1 MSYQPPVPTS
11 DDTVFDIADLDSS
24 VHPGDDFYQFANGG
38 WRAANPVPDD
48 YPRWASFDEVR
59 HRNEELL
66 HALLEE
72 AAADPGTAGTPRH
85 WAGSYYRAGMDTDR
99 IESSGLAPIRD
110 LLDRIDAIGSLT
122 DLRAI
127 GADLLSFGVTM
138 PVGIGIAP
146 DFEDSGRNL
155 LYIGQAGLG
164 LPERDYYFREDEE
177 TVETRRAYVDHI
189 GAILGLSGEDDPA
202 GAAADIMELETA
214 LAEAAH
220 TATQQ
225 RDLDL
230 VFNRFSA
237 VDLAGLMPGYEL
249 PAFLYA
255 AGAEGFDS
263 INVGNPDFLRAAAS
277 ILAATSPETLRRYAR
292 WRLLG
297 AAASGLD
304 ASFENESF
312 DFYGRR
318 LGGQKQQKERWQRVL
333 RSASAE
339 IPQVIAQLYV
349 AAAFPPEAKARID
362 DLVAHLLEAMG
373 ESIRA
378 LSWMSEATK
387 QAALTKL
394 AGFTTK
400 LGYPDVWR
408 DHTGLVF
415 EDGPW
420 ATVRFQARRFEF
432 HRRLSQLHQP
442 VDPHEWEMGA
452 HEVNAYYHP
461 LKTEIVFPA
470 GILQP
475 PFFSADA
482 DDAVN
487 YGSIGAVIGHEI
499 THGFDDKGSRF
510 DAAGNFTNWWTDG
523 DRAEFETRANVLVEQ
538 FNTFEP
544 LEGLTVNGELTL
556 GENIADLG
564 GLTVALHALDR
575 VLVQKGREEVAGL
588 TPEQR
593 FFLAFAR
600 SWRSTETE
608 EYLRLR
614 VQTDPHSPSQF
625 RCNGTVVNMP
635 EFAAAFGLDSDA
647 PLAHPPEDRAKIW

>member
-1 MSYQPPVPTS
+1 MPYQPPVPTS
-11 DDTVFDIADLDSS
+11 DDAVFDIADMDPS

-48 YPRWASFDEVR
+48 YPRWAAFDEVR
-59 HRNEELL
+59 KRNEALL
-66 HALLEE
+66 HDLLEE
-72 AAADPGTAGTPRH
+72 AAAHPGPAGAPRH
-85 WAGSYYRAGMDTDR
+85 WAGTYYRAGMDTER
-99 IESSGLAPIRD
+99 IELAGLEPIRHY
-110 LLDRIDAIGSLT
+110 LDRIDALAGLD
-122 DLRAI
+122 DLRVL
-127 GADLLSFGVTM
+127 GADLLPFGVTM
-138 PVGIGIAP
+138 PVGMGIAP

-164 LPERDYYFREDEE
+164 LPERDYYFRDDAE
-177 TVETRRAYVDHI
+177 TIETRQAYVAHM
-189 GAILGLSGEDDPA
+189 AAMLGLAGEEDPA
-202 GAAADIMELETA
+202 GAAAAVMELETI

-230 VFNRFSA
+230 VFNRFSWEK
-237 VDLAGLMPGYEL
+237 LADLMPGYGL
-249 PAFLYA
+249 TAFIAA
-255 AGAEGFDS
+255 AGAKDVAS
-263 INVGNPDFLRAAAS
+263 VNVGNPDFLQAAAS
-277 ILAATSPETLRRYAR
+277 ILGGTSPDTLRRYAR

-297 AAASGLD
+297 AAASGLS
-304 ASFENESF
+304 AAFEDESF

-333 RSASAE
+333 RSAGSE
-339 IPQVIAQLYV
+339 IPQVVAQLYV

-362 DLVAHLLEAMG
+362 DLVEHLLEAMG
-373 ESIRA
+373 DSIRGLA
-378 LSWMSEATK
+378 WMSETTK
-387 QAALTKL
+387 QAALIKL

-408 DHTGLVF
+408 DHTGLVL
-415 EDGPW
+415 DGAAW
-420 ATVRFQARRFEF
+420 ATVRFQARSFEF
-432 HRRLSQLHQP
+432 HRRLSQLHEP

-475 PFFSADA
+475 PFFSAHA

-510 DAAGNFTNWWTDG
+510 DAEGNFTNWWTEE
-523 DRAEFETRANVLVEQ
+523 DRTEFENRAAVLVEQ
-538 FNTFEP
+538 FNAFEP
-544 LEGLTVNGELTL
+544 LDGLTVNGELTL

-564 GLTVALHALDR
+564 GATVAFHALGQ
-575 VLVQKGREEVAGL
+575 VLDETGREVIAGL

-635 EFAAAFGLDSDA
+635 EFAEAFNLGDDA
-647 PLAHPPEDRAKIW
+647 PLVHPPEDRAKIW

>member
-1 MSYQPPVPTS
+1 MSYQPPLPTA
-11 DDTVFDIADLDSS
+11 DDAVFDVADLDRS

-48 YPRWASFDEVR
+48 YPRWAAFDEVR
-59 HRNEELL
+59 KRNEALL
-66 HALLEE
+66 HDLLEE
-72 AAADPGTAGTPRH
+72 ATADPGPAGTPRH
-85 WAGSYYRAGMDTDR
+85 WAGAYYRAGMHTER
-99 IESSGLAPIRD
+99 IESAGLQPIRQH
-110 LLDRIDAIGSLT
+110 LDRIDAIERLD
-122 DLRAI
+122 DLRAL
-127 GADLLSFGVTM
+127 GADLLRFGVTM
-138 PVGIGIAP
+138 PVGMGIAP

-164 LPERDYYFREDEE
+164 LPERDYYFRDDEE

-189 GAILGLSGEDDPA
+189 AAMLGLAGEEDPA
-202 GAAADIMELETA
+202 VAASAVMELETS

-230 VFNRFSA
+230 VFNRFSHEE
-237 VDLAGLMPGYEL
+237 LTGLMPGYEL
-249 PAFLYA
+249 PAFL
-255 AGAEGFDS
+255 AGAGAADFES
-263 INVGNPDFLRAAAS
+263 VNVGNPGFLQAAGA
-277 ILAATSPETLRRYAR
+277 ILGQTSPDTLRRYAR

-297 AAASGLD
+297 AAASGLNS
-304 ASFENESF
+304 AFEDESF
-312 DFYGRR
+312 GFYGRR
-318 LGGQKQQKERWQRVL
+318 LGGQKQQKQRWQRVL

-339 IPQVIAQLYV
+339 IPQVVAQLYV
-349 AAAFPPEAKARID
+349 AAAFPPEAKARVD

-373 ESIRA
+373 DSIRN
-378 LSWMSEATK
+378 LDWMSETTK

-408 DHTGLVF
+408 DHTGLVL
-415 EDGPW
+415 EDDAW
-420 ATVRFQARRFEF
+420 TTVRFQARSFEF
-432 HRRLSQLHQP
+432 HRRLSQLHEP

-475 PFFSADA
+475 PFFSTDA

-510 DAAGNFTNWWTDG
+510 DAAGNFTNWWTDE
-523 DRAEFETRANVLVEQ
+523 DRAEFETRAAVLVEQ
-538 FNTFEP
+538 FNVFEP
-544 LEGLTVNGELTL
+544 LDGLTVNGELTL

-564 GLTVALHALDR
+564 GATVAFHALGQ
-575 VLVQKGREEVAGL
+575 VLDETGREAVAGL

-614 VQTDPHSPSQF
+614 VQTDPHSPSHF

-635 EFAAAFGLDSDA
+635 EFAAAFNLDENA